1 MLLRQ
6 QYLLLHLFVIVIF
19 ALSVPSTAAATT
31 GPGFLSPQQ
40 TSNVSALLSTLV
52 QATTPSEEH
61 QHHPHHHQHHP
72 HSAQE
77 RGKFLPYPFEAE
89 QCYRV
94 YKELQQDYHS
104 KAFHNED
111 HHWKTLVDR
120 DGVQVAM
127 LPRTSDPTC
136 PYVRMQA
143 VIPVSVEHCWDFL
156 SVANWNRTMPKI
168 DPFYEG
174 VSVHGEFEYERV
186 HMMLCRKR
194 TKRFLAFGKRD
205 LTFLSVKD
213 EPLPDGTWVSGSVS
227 VVTDKVPRAK
237 GYCRAFQDSIAFY
250 KPQKNNTETAVTIIC
265 RIDLN
270 DSAADGEGGHI
281 PMWLYV
287 KTIGITGAKSI
298 MSMKRALMQEQ
309 EQENRNANKKQER
322 PAIKD

>member
-1 MLLRQ
+1 MSVSML
-6 QYLLLHLFVIVIF
+6 
-19 ALSVPSTAAATT
+19 S
-31 GPGFLSPQQ
+31 
-40 TSNVSALLSTLV
+40 STLV
-52 QATTPSEEH
+52 QATSPNEEH
-61 QHHPHHHQHHP
+61 QHQHHP
-72 HSAQE
+72 APE
-77 RGKFLPYPFEAE
+77 RGKVLPYPFEAE

-104 KAFHNED
+104 KAFHDED
-111 HHWKTLVDR
+111 NHWKTLVDR
-120 DGVQVAM
+120 DGVQVGM

-143 VIPVSVEHCWDFL
+143 VIPVSVERCWDFL
-156 SVANWNRTMPKI
+156 SVANWDRTMPMM

-174 VSVHGEFEYERV
+174 VSVHGEFEFGHV
-186 HMMLCRKR
+186 HMLLCRKR

-213 EPLPDGTWVSGSVS
+213 EPLEDGTWVSGSVS

-250 KPQKNNTETAVTIIC
+250 KPLKNNTETAVTIIC

-298 MSMKRALMQEQ
+298 MNLKRALMQEQ
-309 EQENRNANKKQER
+309 EDRNSNKIQEQPVIE
-322 PAIKD
+322 DLSSV